1 VSAEIGELDGG
12 FRGYFEYLFG
22 DVLVRA
28 PLALSGGYTSDDRIA
43 VASDAPTASATA
55 ASSPS
60 TVPIGPIVGGVVG
73 GLIGVAAILGFAW
86 YMVARARL
94 RALRHPGLGRR
105 TSLGIPHAYPLELTE
120 NLPPSPTAKSPAV
133 QNANVD
139 ASERDR
145 RQRRFFQRGST
156 NRVVEPEIGEGE
168 QMGVEENRAGSPR
181 LRYPDPDAA
190 VVSGNLS
197 PERRSFIVG

>member
-1 VSAEIGELDGG
+1 MDGG

-28 PLALSGGYTSDDRIA
+28 PLALSGGRTSDDRIA

-86 YMVARARL
+86 YMVARARF
-94 RALRHPGLGRR
+94 RTLRHPEERPGY
-105 TSLGIPHAYPLELTE
+105 PPAYPLELTE

-133 QNANVD
+133 QKTNVD

-156 NRVVEPEIGEGE
+156 NRVVEREIGEQE
-168 QMGVEENRAGSPR
+168 QMGAEENRAVSPR
-181 LRYPDPDAA
+181 LRYLDIDA

-197 PERRSFIVG
+197 SERGE

>member
-1 VSAEIGELDGG
+1 MGGAKIVELDGG
-12 FRGYFEYLFG
+12 FRGYFECLFG

-28 PLALSGGYTSDDRIA
+28 PLALSGGRTSDDRIA

-94 RALRHPGLGRR
+94 RALRHPGQRLGYD
-105 TSLGIPHAYPLELTE
+105 PPAYPLEPTE
-120 NLPPSPTAKSPAV
+120 NLTPSPTAKSPAV

-145 RQRRFFQRGST
+145 RQRRFFQQEST
-156 NRVVEPEIGEGE
+156 NRAVEREIGEGE
-168 QMGVEENRAGSPR
+168 QMGIEENRAGSPR